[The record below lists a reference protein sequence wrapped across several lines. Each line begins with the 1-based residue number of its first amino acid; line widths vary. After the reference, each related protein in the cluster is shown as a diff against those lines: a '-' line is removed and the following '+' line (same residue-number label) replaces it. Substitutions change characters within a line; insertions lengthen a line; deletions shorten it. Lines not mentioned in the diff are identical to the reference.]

1 MVSVEQSFSVRLAHR
16 PIDLRALHLFVLG
29 TSTEFRFNDDNQ
41 KNENDVAS
49 IFKWAVRRRV
59 LVLRLIVSLNG

>member
-1 MVSVEQSFSVRLAHR
+1 MVSVEQRFSVRLAHR

-41 KNENDVAS
+41 KNENDVA
-49 IFKWAVRRRV
+49 
-59 LVLRLIVSLNG
+59 